1 MAGRIIVSDET
12 KTHFKKAFNSPYLS
26 SADIVGYM
34 TFTVSHVKLEIDKT
48 KKTKDMFNTAY
59 FVEREIRPGE
69 KLKPMI
75 LNVTNSKTMKA
86 LTGSPFIEDWA
97 GVKISVYVDSNVK
110 FGREV
115 MEGLRIS
122 PKAPVVAWLTPENA
136 SKWESAKA
144 AYKRDGSLD
153 KVLARVS
160 MTEAHQQQLM
170 EECANESRVA

>member
-1 MAGRIIVSDET
+1 MSSES

-26 SADIVGYM
+26 SADIVGYT
-34 TFTVSHVKLEIDKT
+34 TFTVSHVKLEQDKT

-86 LTGSPFIEDWA
+86 LTNSPFIEDWQ
-97 GVKISVYVDSNVK
+97 GIKITVYVDSNVK

-122 PKAPVVAWLTPENA
+122 PKAPVVAWLTPDNVRPWA
-136 SKWESAKA
+136 NAKA
-144 AYKRDGSLD
+144 AYKRDGNLD
-153 KVLARVS
+153 AVLARLS
-160 MTEAHQQQLM
+160 MTDEHQQQLIK
-170 EECANESRVA
+170 ECSNESAVA